1 MKILVVE
8 DDIDIL
14 DSIASFLEKNRYIV
28 DKCSDGN
35 DALGFLLNGEYE
47 VCLLD
52 INLPNISGVEI
63 LKTVRHKNIKTPIII
78 ITAKSQLKS
87 KIENFELGADDYIV
101 KPFHLKE
108 VLLRVNSVIR
118 RSSLNKDVLLKIGNW
133 SVYPE
138 KLLCISD
145 SKIEVE
151 ISNKEMQLLVYL
163 IRNKNKYIS
172 SEEILEHV
180 WDREFNFFSD
190 TIKTHIK
197 NLRNKIDKNKNLIKT
212 SKGKGYGVF
221 DKIHD

>member
-1 MKILVVE
+1 MKILVIE

-14 DSIASFLEKNRYIV
+14 DSIASFLEKNLYIV
-28 DKCSDGN
+28 DKASEGN
-35 DALGFLLNGEYE
+35 YGLETLLEGDYE

-63 LKTVRHKNIKTPIII
+63 LKIVRQKNIKTPIIM

-108 VLLRVNSVIR
+108 VLLRVNSLIR
-118 RSSLNKDVLLKIGNW
+118 RSSINTEILLTIGNW
-133 SVYPE
+133 SVYPD

-151 ISNKEMQLLVYL
+151 ISNKEMQLLTYL

-180 WDREFNFFSD
+180 WDREFNFLSD

-197 NLRNKIDKNKNLIKT
+197 NLRNKIDKNRNFIRT

>member
-14 DSIASFLEKNRYIV
+14 DSIASFLEKNLYIV
-28 DKCSDGN
+28 DKCSNGN
-35 DALGFLLNGEYE
+35 DALRLLLNGEYE

-63 LKTVRHKNIKTPIII
+63 LKIVRHKNIKTPIII

-118 RSSLNKDVLLKIGNW
+118 RSSLNKDVLLKIGKW
-133 SVYPE
+133 SVYPD

-145 SKIEVE
+145 SKMEVE

-197 NLRNKIDKNKNLIKT
+197 NLRNKIDKDKNLIKT

-221 DKIHD
+221 DSIHD

>member
-1 MKILVVE
+1 MKVLVVE
-8 DDIDIL
+8 DDMDIL
-14 DSIASFLEKNRYIV
+14 ESISSFLEKNRYIV
-28 DKCSDGN
+28 DKSSDGEL
-35 DALGFLLNGEYE
+35 ALNMLLNNEYD

-52 INLPNISGVEI
+52 INLPNVSGVEI
-63 LKTVRHKNIKTPIII
+63 LKSVRKDNINTPIII

-108 VLLRVNSVIR
+108 VLLRINSVIR
-118 RSSLNKDVLLKIGNW
+118 RSSLNTDTLLTIGHW
-133 SVYPE
+133 SVYPD
-138 KLLCISD
+138 KLICLSD
-145 SKIEVE
+145 QEIEVK
-151 ISNKEMQLLVYL
+151 ISNKEMQLLIYL
-163 IRNKNKYIS
+163 IRNKNRYIS

-197 NLRNKIDKNKNLIKT
+197 NLRNKIDKKKNFIKT